1 MCDRVINMLQTT
13 KQSSSANLLNLL
25 NHTSN
30 PTVSIRRKPSSQ
42 SSSNGMSSPNTV
54 KKFRAAWSETCDG
67 EKLKQ
72 TMTATEIER
81 QNVLY
86 ELFSE
91 EQQMIENL
99 GLAQRVRAEN
109 QSRSKTAIEFDP
121 SRSIAMEWKRW
132 IFWQI
137 QNWNRSLAHW
147 KTFFLCMKVSPSC
160 SHPHRYPL
168 SVRW

>member
-13 KQSSSANLLNLL
+13 KQTSSSSTNLLNLL
-25 NHTSN
+25 NHHLN
-30 PTVSIRRKPSSQ
+30 QNIYSIRRKPSS
-42 SSSNGMSSPNTV
+42 PDTV

-99 GLAQRVRAEN
+99 GLAQRV
-109 QSRSKTAIEFDP
+109 
-121 SRSIAMEWKRW
+121 
-132 IFWQI
+132 
-137 QNWNRSLAHW
+137 H
-147 KTFFLCMKVSPSC
+147 
-160 SHPHRYPL
+160 
-168 SVRW
+168 

>member
-1 MCDRVINMLQTT
+1 MCDRVINMLQTS
-13 KQSSSANLLNLL
+13 KQSSSANLLNLI
-25 NHTSN
+25 NHNTNSN
-30 PTVSIRRKPSSQ
+30 SLYIRRKPSS
-42 SSSNGMSSPNTV
+42 SSSSSQQTSGGISSPNTI

-99 GLAQRVRAEN
+99 GLAQRVRKPTIPFEREN
-109 QSRSKTAIEFDP
+109 VDHVGLSQWNENIEYSYRFRIETDLWTIGRY
-121 SRSIAMEWKRW
+121 S
-132 IFWQI
+132 
-137 QNWNRSLAHW
+137 
-147 KTFFLCMKVSPSC
+147 TFT
-160 SHPHRYPL
+160 
-168 SVRW
+168 

>member
-13 KQSSSANLLNLL
+13 KQSSSANLLNLI
-25 NHTSN
+25 NHNTNQNSN
-30 PTVSIRRKPSSQ
+30 HLRRKPSSQ
-42 SSSNGMSSPNTV
+42 QTSNNMSSPNTV

-86 ELFSE
+86 ELISE

-99 GLAQRVRAEN
+99 GLAQRVWKEN
-109 QSRSKTAIEFDP
+109 KKRIEPKF
-121 SRSIAMEWKRW
+121 EL
-132 IFWQI
+132 FY
-137 QNWNRSLAHW
+137 
-147 KTFFLCMKVSPSC
+147 FLG
-160 SHPHRYPL
+160 L
-168 SVRW
+168 S